1 MHHRRPIEPSGPLGL
16 SPRDQKHALSN
27 ALRFKNLFQFRLMI
41 TFLTSTMGAVGFR
54 PLHQRANNRL
64 VGFAAAIEI
73 APRLEIHFV
82 AKHRWV

>member
-1 MHHRRPIEPSGPLGL
+1 
-16 SPRDQKHALSN
+16 
-27 ALRFKNLFQFRLMI
+27 
-41 TFLTSTMGAVGFR
+41 
-54 PLHQRANNRL
+54 LHQRANNRL